1 MEFELQGFK
10 FSLTVDEIKQI
21 VGLIKENIDRD
32 KKNLCLL
39 LYLTN
44 EVILDWYNTIIKGV
58 PPQLL
63 IRIAA
68 ENRSLTKDELSD
80 LTRFIQQKEFTP
92 LVEEIRGLLYD
103 VEIGNQKLRDQVG
116 SVRWEL
122 HMFIML
128 AQKKVDWLNRAVRE
142 GKWDISAQ
150 EVLDWENTLDPHR
163 REIRER
169 IRPVQTSLNCLKEM
183 IGKFLTELTETT

>member
-1 MEFELQGFK
+1 MEFELEGFK
-10 FSLTVDEIKQI
+10 FSLTVDEIKLI

-44 EVILDWYNTIIKGV
+44 EVILDWYNAIIKGV

-68 ENRSLTKDELSD
+68 ENRTLTKDELSD
-80 LTRFIQQKEFTP
+80 LTKFIQQKEFTP

-103 VEIGNQKLRDQVG
+103 VGIGNQKLRDQVD

-128 AQKKVDWLNRAVRE
+128 AQKKVDWVNRAVRE

-150 EVLDWENTLDPHR
+150 EVLDWENGLDPQR

-169 IRPVQTSLNCLKEM
+169 IRSVQTSLNCLKET
-183 IGKFLTELTETT
+183 IGKFLTELVQKR

>member
-1 MEFELQGFK
+1 M
-10 FSLTVDEIKQI
+10 
-21 VGLIKENIDRD
+21 
-32 KKNLCLL
+32 
-39 LYLTN
+39 YLTN

-63 IRIAA
+63 IRIA
-68 ENRSLTKDELSD
+68 EKIGHLLRMQLLDLTK
-80 LTRFIQQKEFTP
+80 FIQQKEFTP

-103 VEIGNQKLRDQVG
+103 VGTGNQKLRDQVD

-128 AQKKVDWLNRAVRE
+128 AQKKVDWVNRAVRE

-150 EVLDWENTLDPHR
+150 EVLDWENGLDPQR

-169 IRPVQTSLNCLKEM
+169 IRPVQTSLNCLKETV
-183 IGKFLTELTETT
+183 GKFLTELVQKR

>member
-10 FSLTVDEIKQI
+10 FSLTVDEIKLI

-44 EVILDWYNTIIKGV
+44 EVILDWYNAIIKGV

-68 ENRSLTKDELSD
+68 ENRTLTKDELSD
-80 LTRFIQQKEFTP
+80 LTKFIQQKEFTP

-103 VEIGNQKLRDQVG
+103 VGIGNQKLRDQVD

-128 AQKKVDWLNRAVRE
+128 AQKKVDWVNRAVRE

-150 EVLDWENTLDPHR
+150 EVLDWENGLDPQR

-169 IRPVQTSLNCLKEM
+169 IRSVQTSLNCLKET
-183 IGKFLTELTETT
+183 IGKFLTELVQKR

>member
-1 MEFELQGFK
+1 MEFELEGFK
-10 FSLTVDEIKQI
+10 FSLTVDEIKLI

-44 EVILDWYNTIIKGV
+44 EVILDWYNAIIKGV

-68 ENRSLTKDELSD
+68 ENRTLTKDELSD
-80 LTRFIQQKEFTP
+80 LTKFIQQKEFTP

-103 VEIGNQKLRDQVG
+103 VGIGNQKLRDQVD

-128 AQKKVDWLNRAVRE
+128 AQKKVDWVNRAVRE
-142 GKWDISAQ
+142 DKWDISAQ
-150 EVLDWENTLDPHR
+150 EVLDWENGLDPQR

-169 IRPVQTSLNCLKEM
+169 IRSVQTSLNCLKET
-183 IGKFLTELTETT
+183 IGKFLTELVQKR

>member
-1 MEFELQGFK
+1 M
-10 FSLTVDEIKQI
+10 KQI
-21 VGLIKENIDRD
+21 VSLIKDNIDRD

-44 EVILDWYNTIIKGV
+44 EIILDWYNAIIKDV

-68 ENRSLTKDELSD
+68 ENRTLTKDELSD
-80 LTRFIQQKEFTP
+80 LTKFIQQKEFTP

-142 GKWDISAQ
+142 GKSDISAQ
-150 EVLDWENTLDPHR
+150 EVLDWENGLDPQR

-169 IRPVQTSLNCLKEM
+169 IRPVQTSLNCLKET
-183 IGKFLTELTETT
+183 IGKFLAELTQKRQSQSH

>member
-10 FSLTVDEIKQI
+10 FSLTVDEIKLI

-44 EVILDWYNTIIKGV
+44 EVILDWYNAIIKGV

-68 ENRSLTKDELSD
+68 ENRTLTKDELSD
-80 LTRFIQQKEFTP
+80 LTKFIQQKEFTP

-103 VEIGNQKLRDQVG
+103 VGIGNQKLRDQVD

-128 AQKKVDWLNRAVRE
+128 AQKKVDWVNRAVRE
-142 GKWDISAQ
+142 DKWDISAQ
-150 EVLDWENTLDPHR
+150 EVLDWENGLDPQR

-169 IRPVQTSLNCLKEM
+169 IRSVQTSLNCLKET
-183 IGKFLTELTETT
+183 IGKFLTELVQKR

>member
-1 MEFELQGFK
+1 MQRRHFLKNRQIFGAINKMEFELQGFK

-63 IRIAA
+63 IRIVSIACLPTLLIIP
-68 ENRSLTKDELSD
+68 EKFRK
-80 LTRFIQQKEFTP
+80 FISIFKIP
-92 LVEEIRGLLYD
+92 IR
-103 VEIGNQKLRDQVG
+103 N
-116 SVRWEL
+116 
-122 HMFIML
+122 H
-128 AQKKVDWLNRAVRE
+128 N
-142 GKWDISAQ
+142 
-150 EVLDWENTLDPHR
+150 
-163 REIRER
+163 
-169 IRPVQTSLNCLKEM
+169 
-183 IGKFLTELTETT
+183 

>member
-1 MEFELQGFK
+1 MEFELEGFK
-10 FSLTVDEIKQI
+10 FSLTVDEIKLI

-44 EVILDWYNTIIKGV
+44 EVILDWYNAIIKGV

-68 ENRSLTKDELSD
+68 ENRTLTKDELSD
-80 LTRFIQQKEFTP
+80 LTKFIQQKEFTP

-103 VEIGNQKLRDQVG
+103 VGIGNQKLRDQVD

-128 AQKKVDWLNRAVRE
+128 AQKKVDWVNRAVRE
-142 GKWDISAQ
+142 DKWDISAQ
-150 EVLDWENTLDPHR
+150 EVLDWENGLDPQR

-169 IRPVQTSLNCLKEM
+169 IRLVQTSLNCLKET
-183 IGKFLTELTETT
+183 IGKFLTELVQKR